1 VASHE
6 TQDGDV
12 WIDAPIQTTGVDPRF
27 YGMATVSHHW
37 GLNGPATA
45 SVKFNLTAYIRHM
58 IEAANGKN

>member
-1 VASHE
+1 
-6 TQDGDV
+6 
-12 WIDAPIQTTGVDPRF
+12 
-27 YGMATVSHHW
+27 MATVSHHW